1 MLEGNLEGYFSL
13 LYEQAPF
20 WLTLAHMELNLA
32 YPIQI
37 NFLKLWVILTHDCF
51 HIEYHCSLIRLFR
64 TCL

>member
-13 LYEQAPF
+13 LYEQ
-20 WLTLAHMELNLA
+20 LVDTLAHMELNLA